1 MITLTANISYLT
13 AYAAGFVTFFAPC
26 LLPIIP
32 AYVSYVSGVSLN
44 DAQQAAASRRRILLT
59 SASFVLGFL
68 IVFMA
73 FGLAASALGTTLVHY
88 RRPMQIIGGLLMVFV
103 GGTLAGFFELTWLAS
118 TKRFNISNRVTRYA
132 WLNAFLLG
140 LAFGFSW
147 TPCIGPVLGVI
158 LFWASQSNTF
168 WTGAIMLFIYGLG
181 VGTPFL
187 LVGAFVGRATK
198 VLETHRVLLAR
209 LSRAAGYI
217 MIILGIL
224 LITNVLGSL
233 SSRFMRFGSLE
244 LKLFQLE

>member
-44 DAQQAAASRRRILLT
+44 DAQQSKASRRRLMLT

-73 FGLAASALGTTLVHY
+73 FGLAASWLGSSLIHY
-88 RRPMQIIGGLLMVFV
+88 RRPMQILGGGLMILV
-103 GGTLAGFFELTWLAS
+103 GSTLAGFFELKLFAS

-132 WLNAFLLG
+132 WLNALLLG

-168 WTGAIMLFIYGLG
+168 WTGAIMLFVYGLG

-198 VLETHRVLLAR
+198 LLEQHRVLLAR

-217 MIILGIL
+217 MIVLGIL
-224 LITNVLGSL
+224 LITNVLGTL
-233 SSRFMRFGSLE
+233 SARFMQFGSLE
-244 LKLFQLE
+244 LKLFKLE

>member
-32 AYVSYVSGVSLN
+32 AYVSYVSGMSLA
-44 DAQQAAASRRRILLT
+44 DAEQSNASRRRLMLT

-73 FGLAASALGTTLVHY
+73 FGLAASWLGASLVQY
-88 RRPMQIIGGLLMVFV
+88 RRPMQIIGGLLMIVV
-103 GGTLAGFFELTWLAS
+103 GSTLAGFFELKWLAS
-118 TKRFNISNRVTRYA
+118 AKRFNISNRVTRYA
-132 WLNAFLLG
+132 WVNSLLLG

-168 WTGAIMLFIYGLG
+168 WTGAIMLFVYGLG

-198 VLETHRVLLAR
+198 LLEQHKLVLAR
-209 LSRAAGYI
+209 LSRLAGYI
-217 MIILGIL
+217 MIVLGIL

-233 SSRFMRFGSLE
+233 SARFMQFGSLE
-244 LKLFQLE
+244 LKLFKLE